1 MDSKTRL
8 SVDSINPSPG
18 SSALRR
24 LARSPSHRISLRRFS
39 IDSSSSSASSVVS
52 YDSEASSSCVTR
64 DTSSDDCALHRFI
77 VWAAV
82 KRNAC
87 DKLTP
92 QEKLECPMLR
102 CRKRFA
108 NHELM
113 LQHLYSCSWLSSSEY
128 WCYDCGKSERF
139 NDSKCKRCLGHPSR
153 RRKILSMAKSFFN
166 SLGHKSKHSTLPD
179 FDLDIDLGDSEAPPS
194 YDLAVVPN
202 ELELPSNEIHE
213 IGSSGLALHPI
224 IEDELENEA
233 EPNLAPMPTPY
244 IPSLPAQ
251 NRVLPNH
258 PAELESDVASGEP
271 FDFMFPPGTVHP
283 VSLTDTGCNTALA
296 RPTLQLHTTGLED
309 YRREQKRRSK
319 GQVAPS
325 TSVRST
331 ASTNSTS
338 STNTTDTTFSKESY
352 NISPISTYSD
362 QWASVPAFDS
372 NFRSSENG
380 FGSPGGLLRA
390 NSFAIS
396 RKAPAAKDWESLDEK
411 AASSYDSHPRECPT
425 DFPVL
430 GALSSGN
437 TFHDPLALVQP
448 VFTLNDSS
456 LPTDFDLESN
466 LTLANN
472 HAVMSPSMTS
482 TLPQPTPSS
491 YHNPRSLIGTIW
503 STLRLHVADSMS
515 KLDHITKNPL
525 VTQLKSLSTEM
536 IASNGLRV
544 LVDIIEGRH
553 PTVPVDTLCFV
564 HLGYCFSLIAHEQ
577 DATNRSAE
585 LFGQAMS
592 YSTLFSREDLRLYI
606 QVVKALWKPAAMTD
620 ADVVN
625 IVRAKS
631 SSSMS
636 RSSSLKG
643 KEHEFSNMHESD
655 ADSLA
660 FAAKYFLDQLEL
672 ATLNVVD
679 DAVIHTSQLYMEHL
693 TIGIH
698 IDSQQAAVASHI
710 LKDNFQ
716 FYAHYRHFATALNNL
731 IKRVNSEF
739 ISARRLELHL
749 VEIGKMSLP
758 PHVYFDG
765 YIRHVRKQM
774 GPLYSENAAGGSLRS
789 TYYCHGVEL
798 INAIMIPPLQLTNT
812 QQVQDNGLP
821 NGLPDSV
828 MDYAFDEDLEFFNNP
843 TVSETFDFG
852 ETLPFDAGQPLNYMD
867 LSNSIS
873 TSTLNPQPLPTPA
886 DTSSVQATPTAA
898 NSPPT
903 PAPAVSSAST
913 TKIKSDIGCTLCN
926 YTPKGD
932 PRWFSCSLSKHMR
945 LQHSTKPP
953 IIYRCQYPGCTSQ
966 YKNRP
971 DNLRQH
977 QIEKGHLTDGQDTG
991 KRSNKRRKVE

>member
-8 SVDSINPSPG
+8 SVDSINPGSG

-24 LARSPSHRISLRRFS
+24 LTRSPSHRISLRRFS
-39 IDSSSSSASSVVS
+39 IDSASSSASSVVS

-102 CRKRFA
+102 CRKRFP

-113 LQHLYSCSWLSSSEY
+113 LQHLYSCSWLSS
-128 WCYDCGKSERF
+128 R
-139 NDSKCKRCLGHPSR
+139 HPSR

-166 SLGHKSKHSTLPD
+166 SLGHKSKHPTLSD
-179 FDLDIDLGDSEAPPS
+179 FDLDLDLVDPEAPPS
-194 YDLAVVPN
+194 YDLAVAPN

-224 IEDELENEA
+224 IENEHEHEA
-233 EPNLAPMPTPY
+233 EPDLAPMPTPFISSLP
-244 IPSLPAQ
+244 IPSRA
-251 NRVLPNH
+251 LPNH
-258 PAELESDVASGEP
+258 PAELESDAASGEP
-271 FDFMFPPGTVHP
+271 FDFIFPPGTVHP

-296 RPTLQLHTTGLED
+296 RPTLQLHTSGLED

-338 STNTTDTTFSKESY
+338 STNTTDTTFSKESF
-352 NISPISTYSD
+352 NISPISAYSD
-362 QWASVPAFDS
+362 QWASAPVFDS
-372 NFRSSENG
+372 DFRSSEND
-380 FGSPGGLLRA
+380 FGNPGGLLRA

-396 RKAPAAKDWESLDEK
+396 RKAPAAKDWESLDKK
-411 AASSYDSHPRECPT
+411 ADSPYDSHLRECPT
-425 DFPVL
+425 DFPML
-430 GALSSGN
+430 GALPSGN

-466 LTLANN
+466 LTLTNN
-472 HAVMSPSMTS
+472 HAVMSPSMAS
-482 TLPQPTPSS
+482 TLPQPTASS
-491 YHNPRSLIGTIW
+491 YHNPRSLIDTIW
-503 STLRLHVADSMS
+503 RTLKLHVADSMS

-525 VTQLKSLSTEM
+525 VTQLKSLSAET
-536 IASNGLRV
+536 IAANGLQI
-544 LVDIIEGRH
+544 LVDIIEGRQ
-553 PTVPVDTLCFV
+553 PTVPVDILCFV

-592 YSTLFSREDLRLYI
+592 YSALFSREDIRLYI

-625 IVRAKS
+625 IVRAKTS
-631 SSSMS
+631 VS

-643 KEHEFSNMHESD
+643 KEHEYSNIHDSD

-679 DAVIHTSQLYMEHL
+679 DAVIHTSQLYMEHFTMGVHL
-693 TIGIH
+693 
-698 IDSQQAAVASHI
+698 DSHQVAAASLI
-710 LKDNFQ
+710 LKENFQ
-716 FYAHYRHFATALNNL
+716 FYTHYGHFATALNHL
-731 IKRVNSEF
+731 IQRVNSDF

-749 VEIGKMSLP
+749 IEIGKPM
-758 PHVYFDG
+758 
-765 YIRHVRKQM
+765 
-774 GPLYSENAAGGSLRS
+774 NAQS
-789 TYYCHGVEL
+789 
-798 INAIMIPPLQLTNT
+798 I
-812 QQVQDNGLP
+812 QD

-828 MDYAFDEDLEFFNNP
+828 MEYAFDDEDLGFFNNSTAP
-843 TVSETFDFG
+843 ETFDFS
-852 ETLPFDAGQPLNYMD
+852 ENLPFDAGQPFDYMS
-867 LSNSIS
+867 LPNSA
-873 TSTLNPQPLPTPA
+873 LNPQPLPTPA

-903 PAPAVSSAST
+903 PATAASSAST
-913 TKIKSDIGCTLCN
+913 AKIKSDIGCTLCN

-977 QIEKGHLTDGQDTG
+977 QIEKGHFPDGQDVG

>member
-179 FDLDIDLGDSEAPPS
+179 FDLDLDLGDPEAPPS
-194 YDLAVVPN
+194 YDLAVAPN

-213 IGSSGLALHPI
+213 IGSSGLALHSI
-224 IEDELENEA
+224 IEDDHENEA
-233 EPNLAPMPTPY
+233 EPDLAPMPTPY
-244 IPSLPAQ
+244 ISLLPIQ
-251 NRVLPNH
+251 NRALPNH
-258 PAELESDVASGEP
+258 PAELESDAAPGEP
-271 FDFMFPPGTVHP
+271 FEFMFPPGTVHP
-283 VSLTDTGCNTALA
+283 VSLTDTGCNTNLG
-296 RPTLQLHTTGLED
+296 RPTLQLHTTGLEE

-362 QWASVPAFDS
+362 QWASAPVFGSDI
-372 NFRSSENG
+372 RLSENG
-380 FGSPGGLLRA
+380 FESPGGLLRA

-396 RKAPAAKDWESLDEK
+396 RKAPAAKGWESLDKK
-411 AASSYDSHPRECPT
+411 ADSSYDSHPRECPT
-425 DFPVL
+425 DFPL
-430 GALSSGN
+430 MGALPSDN
-437 TFHDPLALVQP
+437 TFRDPLALVQP

-456 LPTDFDLESN
+456 LPADFDLASN
-466 LTLANN
+466 LALTND
-472 HAVMSPSMTS
+472 HAVMSPPMNS
-482 TLPQPTPSS
+482 TLPQPTSSS
-491 YHNPRSLIGTIW
+491 YHNPRSLISTIW
-503 STLRLHVADSMS
+503 STLKLHVADSMS

-525 VTQLKSLSTEM
+525 VTQLKSLSAET
-536 IASNGLRV
+536 IAANGLRI
-544 LVDIIEGRH
+544 LANIIEGRQ
-553 PTVPVDTLCFV
+553 PTVPIDILCFV

-585 LFGQAMS
+585 LFCQAMS
-592 YSTLFSREDLRLYI
+592 YSTSFPRDDRRMYI
-606 QVVKALWKPAAMTD
+606 QTVKALWKPAAISD

-625 IVRAKS
+625 IVRAKT

-636 RSSSLKG
+636 RSLSLKG
-643 KEHEFSNMHESD
+643 KEHEFSNMHQSD
-655 ADSLA
+655 ADSLV
-660 FAAKYFLDQLEL
+660 FSAKYFLDQLEL

-679 DAVIHTSQLYMEHL
+679 DAVIHTSQLYMEHF
-693 TIGIH
+693 TMGMH
-698 IDSQQAAVASHI
+698 IDSQQASLT
-710 LKDNFQ
+710 LKDKFQ
-716 FYAHYRHFATALNNL
+716 FYSHYGHFATALNNL
-731 IKRVNSEF
+731 IQRVNSEF
-739 ISARRLELHL
+739 LSARRLELHL
-749 VEIGKMSLP
+749 IEIGKMSLP
-758 PHVYFDG
+758 SHVYFDG
-765 YIRHVRKQM
+765 YIRYVRNQM
-774 GPLYSENAAGGSLRS
+774 DPLYFKNATRGNLRS
-789 TYYCHGVEL
+789 AYHSHGVEL
-798 INAIMIPPLQLTNT
+798 IKTIMIPPLQPMNT
-812 QQVQDNGLP
+812 QQVQDNELP

-828 MDYAFDEDLEFFNNP
+828 MKYAFDEDLDFFNNP
-843 TVSETFDFG
+843 TASETFDFG
-852 ETLPFDAGQPLNYMD
+852 ENLPFDAGQPLDYVG
-867 LSNSIS
+867 LSSSIN

-903 PAPAVSSAST
+903 PAPTAFSAST
-913 TKIKSDIGCTLCN
+913 AKIKSDTGCTLCN

-977 QIEKGHLTDGQDTG
+977 QIEKGHFTDGQDSG

>member
-8 SVDSINPSPG
+8 SVDSINPGSG

-24 LARSPSHRISLRRFS
+24 LTRSPSHRISLRRFS
-39 IDSSSSSASSVVS
+39 IDSASSSASSVVS

-102 CRKRFA
+102 CRKRFP

-113 LQHLYSCSWLSSSEY
+113 LQHLYSCSWLSS
-128 WCYDCGKSERF
+128 R
-139 NDSKCKRCLGHPSR
+139 HPSR

-166 SLGHKSKHSTLPD
+166 SLGHKSKHPTLSD
-179 FDLDIDLGDSEAPPS
+179 FDLDLDLVDPEAPPS
-194 YDLAVVPN
+194 YDLAVAPN

-224 IEDELENEA
+224 IENEHEHEA
-233 EPNLAPMPTPY
+233 EPDLAPMPTPFISSLP
-244 IPSLPAQ
+244 IPSRA
-251 NRVLPNH
+251 LPNH
-258 PAELESDVASGEP
+258 PAELESDAASGEP
-271 FDFMFPPGTVHP
+271 FDFIFPPGTVHP

-296 RPTLQLHTTGLED
+296 RPTLQLHTSGLED

-338 STNTTDTTFSKESY
+338 STNTTDTTFSKESF
-352 NISPISTYSD
+352 NISPISAYSD
-362 QWASVPAFDS
+362 QWASAPVFDS
-372 NFRSSENG
+372 DFRSSEND
-380 FGSPGGLLRA
+380 FGNPGGLLRA

-396 RKAPAAKDWESLDEK
+396 RKAPAAKDWESLDKK
-411 AASSYDSHPRECPT
+411 ADSPYDSHLRECPT
-425 DFPVL
+425 DFPML
-430 GALSSGN
+430 GALPSGN

-466 LTLANN
+466 LTLTNN
-472 HAVMSPSMTS
+472 HAVMSPSMAS
-482 TLPQPTPSS
+482 TLPQPTASS
-491 YHNPRSLIGTIW
+491 YHNPRSLIDTIW
-503 STLRLHVADSMS
+503 RTLKLHVADSMS

-525 VTQLKSLSTEM
+525 VTQLKSLSAET
-536 IASNGLRV
+536 IAANGLQI
-544 LVDIIEGRH
+544 LVDIIEGRQ
-553 PTVPVDTLCFV
+553 PTVPVDILCFV

-592 YSTLFSREDLRLYI
+592 YSALFSREDIRLYI

-625 IVRAKS
+625 IVRAKTS
-631 SSSMS
+631 VS

-643 KEHEFSNMHESD
+643 KEHEYSNIHDSD

-679 DAVIHTSQLYMEHL
+679 DAVIHTSQLYMEHFTMGVHL
-693 TIGIH
+693 
-698 IDSQQAAVASHI
+698 DSHQVAAASLI
-710 LKDNFQ
+710 LKENFQ
-716 FYAHYRHFATALNNL
+716 FYTHYGHFAAALNHL
-731 IKRVNSEF
+731 IQRVNSDF

-749 VEIGKMSLP
+749 IEIGKPM
-758 PHVYFDG
+758 
-765 YIRHVRKQM
+765 
-774 GPLYSENAAGGSLRS
+774 NAQS
-789 TYYCHGVEL
+789 
-798 INAIMIPPLQLTNT
+798 I
-812 QQVQDNGLP
+812 QD

-828 MDYAFDEDLEFFNNP
+828 MEYAFDDEDLGFFNNSTAP
-843 TVSETFDFG
+843 ETFDFS
-852 ETLPFDAGQPLNYMD
+852 ENLPFDAGQPFDYMS
-867 LSNSIS
+867 LPNSA
-873 TSTLNPQPLPTPA
+873 LNPQPLPTPA

-903 PAPAVSSAST
+903 PATAASSAST
-913 TKIKSDIGCTLCN
+913 AKIKSDIGCTLCN

-977 QIEKGHLTDGQDTG
+977 QIEKGHFPDGQDVG

>member
-8 SVDSINPSPG
+8 SVDSINPGSG

-24 LARSPSHRISLRRFS
+24 LTRSPSHRISLRRFS
-39 IDSSSSSASSVVS
+39 IDSASSSASSVVS

-102 CRKRFA
+102 CRKRFP

-166 SLGHKSKHSTLPD
+166 SLGHKSKHPTLSD
-179 FDLDIDLGDSEAPPS
+179 FDLDLDLVDPEAPPS
-194 YDLAVVPN
+194 YDLAVAPN

-224 IEDELENEA
+224 IENEHEHEA
-233 EPNLAPMPTPY
+233 EPDLAPMPTPFISSLP
-244 IPSLPAQ
+244 IPSRA
-251 NRVLPNH
+251 LPNH
-258 PAELESDVASGEP
+258 PAELESDAASGEP
-271 FDFMFPPGTVHP
+271 FDFIFPPGTVHP

-296 RPTLQLHTTGLED
+296 RPTLQLHTSGLED

-338 STNTTDTTFSKESY
+338 STNTTDTTFSKESF
-352 NISPISTYSD
+352 NISPISAYSD
-362 QWASVPAFDS
+362 QWASAPVFDS
-372 NFRSSENG
+372 DFRSSEND
-380 FGSPGGLLRA
+380 FGNPGGLLRA

-396 RKAPAAKDWESLDEK
+396 RKAPAAKDWESLDKK
-411 AASSYDSHPRECPT
+411 ADSPYDSHLRECPT
-425 DFPVL
+425 DFPML
-430 GALSSGN
+430 GALPSGN

-466 LTLANN
+466 LTLTNN
-472 HAVMSPSMTS
+472 HAVMSPSMAS
-482 TLPQPTPSS
+482 TLPQPTASS
-491 YHNPRSLIGTIW
+491 YHNPRSLIDTIW
-503 STLRLHVADSMS
+503 RTLKLHVADSMS

-525 VTQLKSLSTEM
+525 VTQLKSLSAET
-536 IASNGLRV
+536 IAANGLQI
-544 LVDIIEGRH
+544 LVDIIEGH
-553 PTVPVDTLCFV
+553 QPTVPVDILCFV

-592 YSTLFSREDLRLYI
+592 YSALFSREDIRLYI

-625 IVRAKS
+625 IVRAKTS
-631 SSSMS
+631 VS

-643 KEHEFSNMHESD
+643 KEHEYSNIHDSD

-679 DAVIHTSQLYMEHL
+679 DAVIHTSQLYMEHFTMGVHL
-693 TIGIH
+693 
-698 IDSQQAAVASHI
+698 DSHQVAAASLI
-710 LKDNFQ
+710 LKENFQ
-716 FYAHYRHFATALNNL
+716 FYTHYGHFATALNHL
-731 IKRVNSEF
+731 IQRVNSDF

-749 VEIGKMSLP
+749 IEIGKMYLP

-774 GPLYSENAAGGSLRS
+774 STLYFKNATGRNLRS
-789 TYYCHGVEL
+789 AYYCHGIEL
-798 INAIMIPPLQLTNT
+798 IKTIMIPPLQPMNA
-812 QQVQDNGLP
+812 QSIQD

-828 MDYAFDEDLEFFNNP
+828 MEYAFDDEDLGFFNNSTAP
-843 TVSETFDFG
+843 ETFDFS
-852 ETLPFDAGQPLNYMD
+852 ENLPFDAGQPFDYMS
-867 LSNSIS
+867 LPNSA
-873 TSTLNPQPLPTPA
+873 LNPQPLPTPA

-903 PAPAVSSAST
+903 PATAASSAST
-913 TKIKSDIGCTLCN
+913 AKIKSDIGCTLCN

-977 QIEKGHLTDGQDTG
+977 QIEKGHFPDGQDVG